1 MAPRARSPTSLRVDG
16 GRRCGSALG
25 RVGGDEFS
33 VFAPGTALE
42 SAFLRADQMRQE
54 LDAAIAKQLPRGAR
68 CTASIGVASAP
79 RDAKTL
85 HDLRLKADLALHAAK
100 EQGGNTVG
108 LTPSDEMVLKSS
120 YYGRAQLARVKALAE
135 RQRTKGG
142 DPAARGA
149 R

>member
-33 VFAPGTALE
+33 VSPLG
-42 SAFLRADQMRQE
+42 
-54 LDAAIAKQLPRGAR
+54 PR

-100 EQGGNTVG
+100 EQRGNTVG

-120 YYGRAQLARVKALAE
+120 TTGGPSSRVSRRLRSASGRKEAILLREALDDLLRKYDRV
-135 RQRTKGG
+135 
-142 DPAARGA
+142 
-149 R
+149 

>member
-33 VFAPGTALE
+33 VFAPLG
-42 SAFLRADQMRQE
+42 
-54 LDAAIAKQLPRGAR
+54 PR

-100 EQGGNTVG
+100 EQGGNTG

>member
-1 MAPRARSPTSLRVDG
+1 MSSRSSPLGPRSR
-16 GRRCGSALG
+16 
-25 RVGGDEFS
+25 
-33 VFAPGTALE
+33 
-42 SAFLRADQMRQE
+42 AFLRADS
-54 LDAAIAKQLPRGAR
+54 DAPGARLRDREELPRGAR

-120 YYGRAQLARVKALAE
+120 YYGRAQLARVKALASASGRKE
-135 RQRTKGG
+135 AILLREALDDLLRKY
-142 DPAARGA
+142 DRV
-149 R
+149 